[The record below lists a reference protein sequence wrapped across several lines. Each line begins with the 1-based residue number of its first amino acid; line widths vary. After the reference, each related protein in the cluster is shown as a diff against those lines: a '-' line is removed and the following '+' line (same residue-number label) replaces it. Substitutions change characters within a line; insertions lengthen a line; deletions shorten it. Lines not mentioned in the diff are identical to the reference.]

1 MILPWVAIFKSRVCD
16 NFSFS
21 SYRWRTNALPFSV
34 EDKLHLEM
42 RVAPSSDPLVDED
55 VHVFA
60 GHHEDRT
67 SERQR
72 AHHLD
77 T

>member
-1 MILPWVAIFKSRVCD
+1 MIMPWAAILKSRVCD
-16 NFSFS
+16 NFPFS
-21 SYRWRTNALPFSV
+21 RTNALPFSV